1 MKQANLITIIAIGV
15 AGMIVSAIVFNA
27 ILGDPGDRS
36 VSFKTVEVVDSSLVS
51 PDSEVFNEQAINPTV
66 EVYVGEC
73 EDLNHDGKLD
83 RAELVACGKEKPIES
98 TVEPE
103 NLNKEQEGGEQGE
116 GESTEEGDG
125 EGGNENQPGETQP
138 NQPENPEAPQEANG
152 G

>member
-1 MKQANLITIIAIGV
+1 MKQINLITIIAIGV

-36 VSFKTVEVVDSSLVS
+36 VSFKTVEVVDGSLIS
-51 PDSEVFNEQAINPTV
+51 PDPEMFNEQAINPTV

-103 NLNKEQEGGEQGE
+103 NLNKEPEGEGQDEGEPTEGGDAE
-116 GESTEEGDG
+116 G
-125 EGGNENQPGETQP
+125 NNQPGDIQP
-138 NQPENPEAPQEANG
+138 NQPENPNTPQEANG